1 MVDLN
6 KLALRCYFHPMTQA
20 RTSIKKV
27 LPAVLSTSQ
36 LLKEQYSK
44 PIGPSPAS
52 LNFPEDFTWFEM
64 TPDAVTDPYILL
76 KRFAEQKFKEFN
88 KRISEENLL
97 IADGGAASMAYAR
110 LQFEDLPTNERQMIE
125 ESLLRY
131 CELDTL
137 AMVMIMKAWINWGSL

>member
-1 MVDLN
+1 
-6 KLALRCYFHPMTQA
+6 MTQA

-27 LPAVLSTSQ
+27 LPAVLSTSK

-44 PIGPSPAS
+44 PIGASPAS
-52 LNFPEDFTWFEM
+52 LNFPADFTCFEM
-64 TPDAVTDPYILL
+64 TPDGVTDPYALL
-76 KRFAEQKFKEFN
+76 KRFAENKFKELN
-88 KRISEENLL
+88 KEITEENLL

-110 LQFEDLPTNERQMIE
+110 LQFEDLPDNERQMIE

-137 AMVMIMKAWINWGSL
+137 AMVMIMKAWINWETYKR